1 MSAVVQKGL
10 EASSKKLIRAFTAP
24 TYSPYPVKYA
34 YLTVMIQRNRPAVL
48 NDSVSA
54 VGFWRTSSPA
64 YADNNLLLW
73 WRMISLPDLKN
84 IFLGFLLSVYPKL
97 RVCRHTLTGVPAGYS
112 IIRNDIKSKPI
123 KMLTK
128 NGNPISIIFK
138 SPLSKFW
145 CRFHPSRRAW
155 EHFCSYFFRR
165 NSHRYIVL
173 YTFLSAKSRNFLDS
187 FS

>member
-73 WRMISLPDLKN
+73 WWMISLPDL
-84 IFLGFLLSVYPKL
+84 
-97 RVCRHTLTGVPAGYS
+97 
-112 IIRNDIKSKPI
+112 
-123 KMLTK
+123 
-128 NGNPISIIFK
+128 
-138 SPLSKFW
+138 
-145 CRFHPSRRAW
+145 
-155 EHFCSYFFRR
+155 
-165 NSHRYIVL
+165 
-173 YTFLSAKSRNFLDS
+173 
-187 FS
+187 